1 MVWKISVYTSPALI
15 GYLYQKGYHESD
27 GLVTITKFLTGVGVI
42 LVISFCFRAMGRA
55 SNPTYKNFLGTLQ
68 AAQGTMTRNV
78 KQQLNK
84 YEFEF
89 HAWPVEYKTLTNRR

>member
-1 MVWKISVYTSPALI
+1 MVWKIGVYTSPAII
-15 GYLYQKGYHESD
+15 GYLYQKGYYEAD
-27 GLVTITKFLTGVGVI
+27 GLITVTKFLTSVGVI
-42 LVISFCFRAMGRA
+42 LVISFCFRAIGRA

-68 AAQGTMTRNV
+68 TAQKNMTPTV

-89 HAWPVEYKTLTNRR
+89 SAWPVEYKSVTNRR